1 MTEFSS
7 RDLCR
12 MSVQEVADLLL
23 DKLSE
28 NLVDGKEYSCAKV
41 HGKSDDD
48 GRLFEL
54 LFVMRE
60 VSDV

>member
-1 MTEFSS
+1 MSS
-7 RDLCR
+7 ADLCR

-28 NLVDGKEYSCAKV
+28 NLVVGKEYSCAKV
-41 HGKSDDD
+41 HGKND

-60 VSDV
+60 VDKDD